1 MSVWM
6 KVAQLGRTLWDPM
19 DCMVQ
24 ARILK
29 WVPTPGDLRNPGIE
43 SKSLALQADSL
54 PAEPQRKS
62 KTKERKPSM
71 LAQPMAEYALHIP
84 PTVPRIFQSE
94 YTWSLPLILLQ
105 TSFNS
110 LPAFESLL
118 KASDVGWPY
127 CYSKLTM
134 NSFCAFLFVCFSH
147 LDQFCLLPH
156 Y

>member
-6 KVAQLGRTLWDPM
+6 KVAQLGQTLWDPM

-29 WVPTPGDLRNPGIE
+29 WVPTPGDLRNPGME
-43 SKSLALQADSL
+43 PKS
-54 PAEPQRKS
+54 PAFAGWFFTSWTTRKS

-71 LAQPMAEYALHIP
+71 LAQPMVEYALHIL
-84 PTVPRIFQSE
+84 PTVPRIFQLE

-105 TSFNS
+105 TLFNS

-118 KASDVGWPY
+118 KASDIGWPS

-134 NSFCAFLFVCFSH
+134 NSFCAFVFVCFSH
-147 LDQFCLLPH
+147 LDQFCSLPH